1 VSDQGPEPRSI
12 REARKNVSSKAP
24 HAEVAARLGRAQQR
38 YTAGRRTLVELLH
51 AAGRPLEIV
60 ELADGPKRLPV
71 SSIYRN
77 LVVLEQAGAV
87 TRYPGAGGGHARY
100 ELSEALVG
108 HHHHLVCSRC
118 GRIEDDPVPPEVDAG
133 LESLLGAVA
142 ARTGFTVTDHR
153 LELRGL
159 CERCAKTRL

>member
-1 VSDQGPEPRSI
+1 
-12 REARKNVSSKAP
+12 VSSQAP
-24 HAEVAARLGRAQQR
+24 HTEVAARLSRAQQR

-51 AAGRPLEIV
+51 EAGRPLEIV
-60 ELADGPKRLPV
+60 ELTQGRGGLPV

-100 ELSEALVG
+100 ELSEELVG

-118 GRIEDDPVPPEVDAG
+118 GRIEDDPVPPELDAA
-133 LESLLGAVA
+133 LEELLDAVA
-142 ARTGFTVTDHR
+142 TRTGFAVTDHR

-159 CERCAKTRL
+159 CNRCG

>member
-1 VSDQGPEPRSI
+1 
-12 REARKNVSSKAP
+12 VSSQAP

-51 AAGRPLEIV
+51 QAGRPLEIA
-60 ELADGPKRLPV
+60 ELADGPARLPV

-100 ELSEALVG
+100 ELSEELVG
-108 HHHHLVCSRC
+108 HHHHLVCSNC
-118 GRIEDDPVPPEVDAG
+118 GRIDAA
-133 LESLLGAVA
+133 LASLLDAVA

-159 CERCAKTRL
+159 CKRCR

>member
-1 VSDQGPEPRSI
+1 M
-12 REARKNVSSKAP
+12 SSKAP
-24 HAEVAARLGRAQQR
+24 HAEVAERLERAQQR

-51 AAGRPLEIV
+51 DAGRPLEIF
-60 ELADGPKRLPV
+60 ELAGAPTKLPV
-71 SSIYRN
+71 SSVYRN

-100 ELSEALVG
+100 ELSEELVG

-118 GRIEDDPVPPEVDAG
+118 GWIEDDPVPPEVDAG
-133 LESLLGAVA
+133 LQSLLGAVA
-142 ARTGFTVTDHR
+142 ARTGFEVTDHR

-159 CERCAKTRL
+159 CSRCSQL